1 METRSQK
8 VRQSHLADTR
18 LFSRDI
24 EEELVQYILTMEEM
38 MFGLTTVDIRDMAY
52 QLAERNHIDHPIKNE
67 IAGRD
72 WLRGFLSRN
81 KQLSIRQPES
91 TSAARARGFNHTAV
105 NRFFDLL
112 EALMEE
118 HKFPPDK
125 IYNVD
130 ETGMTTVQSRPSKI
144 VALRGRKQVGSLT
157 SAERGVLVT
166 TEICMSA
173 TGSFVPPL
181 FVWPRVRMKPELMDG
196 APPGSIFECHKS
208 GWMQTDIFTTWFKHF
223 VKVSGASNENKVLL
237 ILDGHKTHTQNLA
250 VINIAR
256 KNGVFILSLP
266 PHCTHRLQP
275 LDVAFMK
282 PLSTYYTQEVEC
294 WMKRH
299 PGRCVTVFQLA
310 NFFGVAYLKSAT
322 AQTAA
327 NGFRQ
332 TGIYPVNHNV
342 FEDFEFA
349 SSSVTE
355 QAETTTAVMEET
367 SGNGS
372 EITSVEGIHTLDE
385 LPSLPDNTQQPDE
398 DTEAILSPIA
408 KTSATPS
415 GPKINGPEPVIA
427 SASGF
432 VSPFDISPPPKA
444 DKIKKPKRK
453 SRKPTS
459 EHITSSP
466 YKKLLV
472 ESFYGKVS
480 AAIQKKRSTID
491 NKSEQSSIPSKKLQ
505 KTVQKRRSGN
515 KSTSQIQYDSSDS
528 EDDTFCLFC
537 REIYSKAGGEGWIQC
552 IACKEWAHDDCAG
565 VDDDDIKFVCDYCR

>member
-8 VRQSHLADTR
+8 VRQSHLADTK
-18 LFSRDI
+18 LFFSRDI

-52 QLAERNHIDHPIKNE
+52 QLAERNHIDPPFKNE

-310 NFFGVAYLKSAT
+310 NLFGVAYLKSAT

-327 NGFRQ
+327 NGFRK
-332 TGIYPVNHNV
+332 TGIYPVNRNV

-349 SSSVTE
+349 PSSVTE

-367 SGNGS
+367 SGNGP
-372 EITSVEGIHTLDE
+372 EITSVEGTQTLDE

-415 GPKINGPEPVIA
+415 GPKINSPEPVIA

-444 DKIKKPKRK
+444 DR
-453 SRKPTS
+453 
-459 EHITSSP
+459 
-466 YKKLLV
+466 
-472 ESFYGKVS
+472 
-480 AAIQKKRSTID
+480 
-491 NKSEQSSIPSKKLQ
+491 NKNP
-505 KTVQKRRSGN
+505 R
-515 KSTSQIQYDSSDS
+515 KSTS
-528 EDDTFCLFC
+528 
-537 REIYSKAGGEGWIQC
+537 
-552 IACKEWAHDDCAG
+552 
-565 VDDDDIKFVCDYCR
+565 